1 MKRNQRTF
9 LILLLSIFF
18 FVGKAY
24 SQENIVAT
32 GGKGTGTGG
41 TSSYSI
47 GQIADLRLQ
56 GSGGSGQE
64 GIQQPYEI
72 ATLGI
77 DEFKEINLTVTAYP
91 NPTVDV
97 LNLNITNDKLDNLA
111 YDLFDING
119 KIVSKTSKIIASETT
134 LNMHGLSQGVYFLR
148 INSNSKTIKTF
159 KIIKK

>member
-1 MKRNQRTF
+1 M
-9 LILLLSIFF
+9 
-18 FVGKAY
+18 GKAY

>member
-1 MKRNQRTF
+1 MKRNPRTF
-9 LILLLSIFF
+9 LILFLLTFSFL
-18 FVGKAY
+18 GKAY

-41 TSSYSI
+41 TSSYSV
-47 GQIADLRLQ
+47 GQIADLQLK

-64 GIQQPYEI
+64 GVQQPYEI
-72 ATLGI
+72 ATLGT
-77 DEFKEINLTVTAYP
+77 DEFKEINLTMTAFP

-97 LNLNITNDKLDNLA
+97 LNLSITNDKLDNLT

-119 KIVSKTSKIIASETT
+119 KIVSNTSKIAYSETT
-134 LNMHGLSQGVYFLR
+134 VNMHGLVQGVYFLR
-148 INSNSKTIKTF
+148 VNSNSKTIKTF

>member
-9 LILLLSIFF
+9 LILLVSGVSFMTKI
-18 FVGKAY
+18 Y
-24 SQENIVAT
+24 SQESIVVT

-64 GIQQPYEI
+64 GVQQAYEI
-72 ATLGI
+72 ATLGT
-77 DEFKEINLTVTAYP
+77 DEFKEINLTMTAYP
-91 NPTVDV
+91 NPTIDL
-97 LNLNITNDKLDNLA
+97 LNLVVANDKLENLSC
-111 YDLFDING
+111 DLFDING
-119 KIVSKTSKIIASETT
+119 KMVSKTARLTSSETVI
-134 LNMHGLSQGVYFLR
+134 NMQGLTQGVYFLSV
-148 INSNSKTIKTF
+148 NSNSKTIKTF

>member
-9 LILLLSIFF
+9 LILQLSIFF
-18 FVGKAY
+18 FVGKTY
-24 SQENIVAT
+24 SQENIVST
-32 GGKGTGTGG
+32 GGKGSGTGG

-64 GIQQPYEI
+64 GVQQPYEI
-72 ATLGI
+72 ATLGT
-77 DEFKEINLTVTAYP
+77 DEFKEINLIMTAFP

-97 LNLNITNDKLDNLA
+97 LNLSITNDKLEDLG

-134 LNMHGLSQGVYFLR
+134 VNMHGLSQGVYFLR
-148 INSNSKTIKTF
+148 VNSNSKTIKTF